1 MKQGYVTGA
10 TGCVGRNLVNELI
23 KENWNIVILH
33 RKSSDISRLKGLKV
47 SFQEV
52 DLYDLSSVRKS
63 IPINVDAIFHVAGN
77 TSHWS
82 KEAPQQWKDN
92 VLATRNLVQ
101 VALENKVKRFI
112 FTSTGATLPYQMTN
126 EKSASAIHPPYVKT
140 KRLAEIEVYAGIE
153 KGLDAV
159 VLHPIIVVG
168 AYDYNSYSQIFL
180 NFKKSPINF
189 AFPGR
194 IAFCHAEDVAIAH
207 IQAFKRGKSG
217 EHYVLGG
224 TYTTWLEVFQKIATT
239 VGASTKV
246 RLAPQWLL
254 KLTSYMFVFISI
266 FTNKKP
272 LLTPELVNLLHDAPD
287 VTKEEKRK
295 AQEELGYESRSL
307 DAMIDDCYTWLLSE
321 KLMVK
326 STLFM
331 EKVEAIKLDQENTY
345 PFKELI

>member
-1 MKQGYVTGA
+1 MKIGYVTGA

-33 RKSSDISRLKGLKV
+33 RKSSDISRLKGLNV
-47 SFQEV
+47 RFQEV
-52 DLYDLSSVRKS
+52 DLYDLFSVRKS
-63 IPINVDAIFHVAGN
+63 IPTNVDAIFHVAGN

-112 FTSTGATLPYQMTN
+112 FTSTGATFPYQMTN
-126 EKSASAIHPPYVKT
+126 AKSASAINPPYVKT

-180 NFKKSPINF
+180 NMKKSPVNF

-207 IQAFKRGKSG
+207 IQAFKKGKKG

-224 TYTTWLEVFQKIATT
+224 TYTTWLEFFQKIAVT

-254 KLTSYMFVFISI
+254 KLAAYMFTFISF
-266 FTNKKP
+266 FTKKKP
-272 LLTPELVNLLHDAPD
+272 LLTPELVSLLHDAPD

-295 AQEELGYESRSL
+295 AKEELNYESRSL
-307 DAMIDDCYTWLLSE
+307 DAMIDDCYAWLLSE
-321 KLMVK
+321 KIMK
-326 STLFM
+326 MPAPHKDIT
-331 EKVEAIKLDQENTY
+331 ENIVAEPQKT
-345 PFKELI
+345 